1 MEFFIRRYVKG
12 QKNSGTSDIYTSQ
25 HTVDRNEFED
35 ISNTFGS
42 GKYLL
47 CVRGKGIR
55 GFRKLDEYFVEDNLV
70 FAADEVIGVKQE
82 IKLAEMS
89 SDDLLGIMGSM
100 IKNAPADGL
109 NNSKFMGDLSRFHA
123 ELSSRDSSN
132 NSSDNYIPE
141 SFDAPDMQPLV
152 SAGFPIG
159 TTVTSFALGAF
170 TGGIVVYLMNKSTMD
185 ELKSQINTLESSVKN
200 AEESINSLKK
210 KADSIEMRGPPS
222 MDQMFLSSYNRRN
235 GLSGL

>member
-1 MEFFIRRYVKG
+1 MEFFIRRYIKG

-109 NNSKFMGDLSRFHA
+109 NNSKFMGDLSSFHA
-123 ELSSRDSSN
+123 ELSSRGSVQESEH
-132 NSSDNYIPE
+132 YIPE
-141 SFDAPDMQPLV
+141 SFEAPDMQPLV
-152 SAGFPIG
+152 GAGFPIG

-185 ELKSQINTLESSVKN
+185 ELKSQINSLESSVKN
-200 AEESINSLKK
+200 AEESINNLKK
-210 KADSIEMRGPPS
+210 KADSIQLRGPPS
-222 MDQMFLSSYNRRN
+222 MDQMFLASYNRGN

>member
-25 HTVDRNEFED
+25 HPVDREEFED
-35 ISNTFGS
+35 ISNTFGA

-55 GFRKLDEYFVEDNLV
+55 GFKKIDEYFVEENLI
-70 FAADEVIGVKQE
+70 FASDDVIGVKQE

-89 SDDLLGIMGSM
+89 SNDLLDVMGSM

-109 NNSKFMGDLSRFHA
+109 NNPKFMSDLSRFHS
-123 ELSSRDSSN
+123 ELSSR
-132 NSSDNYIPE
+132 NSDYEAENYVPE
-141 SFDAPDMQPLV
+141 SFNAPENQPLV

-185 ELKSQINTLESSVKN
+185 ELKSQIQTLESSVQK
-200 AEESINSLKK
+200 AEESINTLKK
-210 KADSIEMRGPPS
+210 KAESIEMRGPPS

>member
-12 QKNSGTSDIYTSQ
+12 KKNSGTSDIYTSE
-25 HTVDRNEFED
+25 HMIGREEFED
-35 ISNTFGS
+35 ISNTFGA

-55 GFRKLDEYFVEDNLV
+55 GFRKVDEYFVEENLI
-70 FAADEVIGVKQE
+70 FAADDVIGVKQE

-89 SDDLLGIMGSM
+89 SDDLLDIMGSM
-100 IKNAPADGL
+100 IKNAPSDGL
-109 NNSKFMGDLSRFHA
+109 NNSKFMSDLSRFHA
-123 ELSSRDSSN
+123 ELATRKGVQESE
-132 NSSDNYIPE
+132 NYIPE
-141 SFDAPDMQPLV
+141 SFEAPINQPLV

-170 TGGIVVYLMNKSTMD
+170 TGGIVVYLMNKSAMD
-185 ELKSQINTLESSVKN
+185 DLKSQIQTLESSVKS

-210 KADSIEMRGPPS
+210 KADSIQQKGPLS
-222 MDQMFLSSYNRRN
+222 MDQMFLSSYNGRN